1 MMKFKKALTIEIDDQ
16 RKSDEEILNEKVIME
31 WNKIKQ
37 LNSEYNDQ
45 DYELLYQINN
55 PILNQLLIY
64 TQEENSKYDVS
75 YNWYI
80 NYINILG
87 SKNSGISITL
97 IKQSS

>member
-16 RKSDEEILNEKVIME
+16 RKSDEEILNEKVIVE

-37 LNSEYNDQ
+37 LNSEYNDK
-45 DYELLYQINN
+45 DYQLLYQINN

-75 YNWYI
+75 YNW
-80 NYINILG
+80 
-87 SKNSGISITL
+87 
-97 IKQSS
+97 

>member
-16 RKSDEEILNEKVIME
+16 RKSDEEILSEKVIVE

-37 LNSEYNDQ
+37 LNSEYNEQ

-80 NYINILG
+80 IIFILKAKKIWE
-87 SKNSGISITL
+87 SQL
-97 IKQSS
+97 P

>member
-16 RKSDEEILNEKVIME
+16 RKSDEEILNEKVIVE

-37 LNSEYNDQ
+37 INSEYNDK
-45 DYELLYQINN
+45 DYQLLYQINN

-75 YNWYI
+75 YNW
-80 NYINILG
+80 
-87 SKNSGISITL
+87 
-97 IKQSS
+97 